1 MNLENSNVYLAGGWF
16 NDDQLRRI
24 KEAELVLS
32 ELGFKVFSPRKQ
44 QNEHLEFGSKE
55 WRELTFNN
63 DIKNIDW
70 ADMVFAIYDE
80 EDAGTMFEIG
90 YAYATSKPVFVYH
103 ETDSIVNLMISDS
116 LKAYFKTFQDVQ
128 EYDWTICKHIPYEG
142 KIE

>member
-24 KEAELVLS
+24 EEAEFVLS
-32 ELGFKVFSPRKQ
+32 KLGFNVFSPRKQ
-44 QNEHLEFGSKE
+44 QNEHLAFGSKE
-55 WRELTFNN
+55 WRELTFTN
-63 DIKNIDW
+63 DIKHIDW

-90 YAYATSKPVFVYH
+90 YAYATNKPIFVYH

-116 LKAYFKTFQDVQ
+116 LQAYFKTFQDVLA
-128 EYDWTICKHIPYEG
+128 YNWAMCKHIPYEG
-142 KIE
+142 KVE